1 MWPNDFIIIDSPELK
16 IIDII
21 HIDEENNNLP
31 YYCDQINND
40 EIIVGKRNCL
50 KIYNLKYNKISLTKK
65 IGFGMFCLKILKD
78 NTLLVGGENGMQLFL
93 LKTLQEVTGF
103 IKLQKFHAQDSE
115 VNPLFLIMSQLIS
128 VYELSNNNIMLVL
141 RDSVKIFALNNK

>member
-1 MWPNDFIIIDSPELK
+1 MLK
-16 IIDII
+16 NGIR
-21 HIDEENNNLP
+21 H
-31 YYCDQINND
+31 
-40 EIIVGKRNCL
+40 
-50 KIYNLKYNKISLTKK
+50 
-65 IGFGMFCLKILKD
+65 CLKILKD

-93 LKTLQEVTGF
+93 LKTLQEVTEF